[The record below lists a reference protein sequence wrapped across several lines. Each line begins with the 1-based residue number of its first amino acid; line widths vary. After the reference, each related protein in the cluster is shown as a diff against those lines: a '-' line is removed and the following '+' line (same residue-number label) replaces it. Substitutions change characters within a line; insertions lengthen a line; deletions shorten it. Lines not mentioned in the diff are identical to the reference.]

1 LPTLLLGNSVR
12 PRDQEKVMYMP
23 AHFRE
28 ERAEVLQG
36 AIRNIALAT
45 LVTRGAAGIE
55 ANHLPLLLEEG
66 VLRGH
71 FARANPVW
79 KSLQKNA
86 EALAIF
92 LGPHAYV
99 SPNWYPTKAQTG
111 KAVPTWNYITV
122 HAHGCLTLQDDPV
135 WLRAHVGALSEAHEA
150 GRAMPWSVED
160 APGDYIESMLRAI
173 VGFELSIT
181 RLEGKWKLSQNRG
194 SADRAGV
201 RDALVQDG
209 HAELAAWMTP

>member
-1 LPTLLLGNSVR
+1 
-12 PRDQEKVMYMP
+12 MYIP

-28 ERAEVLQG
+28 DRAEVLQS
-36 AIRNIALAT
+36 AIRNTALAT
-45 LVTRGAAGIE
+45 LVTVGPAGIE
-55 ANHLPLLLEEG
+55 ANHLPLSLEEG

-79 KSLQKNA
+79 KSLNRDT

-122 HAHGCLTLQDDPV
+122 HAHGRLTVRDDPA
-135 WLRAHVGALSEAHEA
+135 WLRAHVGALSAAHEA
-150 GRAMPWSVED
+150 GRAVPWSVED
-160 APGDYIESMLRAI
+160 APDDYIESMLRAI

-181 RLEGKWKLSQNRG
+181 RLEGKWKLNQNRTA
-194 SADRAGV
+194 ADRDGV
-201 RDALVQDG
+201 REALLRDG
-209 HAELAAWMTP
+209 HAELAAWMKP